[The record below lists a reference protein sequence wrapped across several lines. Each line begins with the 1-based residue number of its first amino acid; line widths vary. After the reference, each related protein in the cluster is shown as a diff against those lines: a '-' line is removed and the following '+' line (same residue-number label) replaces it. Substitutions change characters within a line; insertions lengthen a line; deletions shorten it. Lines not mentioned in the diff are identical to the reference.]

1 MDREATLLRQLAERP
16 DDRALRLVFADWLLE
31 QGDERGEV
39 IALWARGGLSLTERR
54 RVAKITAAHGA
65 QWLGPLAPLADLHRT
80 RFVGGFVEDLVCAP
94 ARSDFKHPAG
104 TPDRFAS
111 LAEEPRLATVRSLTV
126 PAAQSPAQL
135 GGFLSSPRLARLQ
148 RLELGSTDWQE
159 LILNPP
165 LATPLA
171 PPRVVVGSWGA
182 FHKELA
188 PLAGV
193 KLFQQAKALGLAT
206 TEFINPLV
214 VAEIHEAVL
223 SQHRAL
229 MGFEEMMLAARY
241 VVFEGAADWLLAC
254 DLERRATGTVFPRLL
269 RWGVESG
276 EVIFTRSREP
286 GGPFD
291 HLTIDL
297 SLPEQGEKRMTSMK
311 PNAEVRIATAAAVLV
326 QLGPAR
332 LTSVVV
338 KLAEGG
344 RLRSQER
351 HTLYAAARRSG
362 SLEHFSIIGE
372 AAVLP

>member
-1 MDREATLLRQLAERP
+1 MDREATLLKQLAERP

-39 IALWARGGLSLTERR
+39 ITLSARGGLSLTERR
-54 RVAKITAAHGA
+54 RVAKLTSAHGA

-80 RFVGGFVEDLVCAP
+80 RFVGGFVEELVCAP
-94 ARSDFKHPAG
+94 ARP
-104 TPDRFAS
+104 PELFAQ
-111 LAEEPRLATVRSLTV
+111 LTGDPRLATVRSLTV
-126 PAAQSPAQL
+126 PATQAPAKL
-135 GGFLSSPRLARLQ
+135 GGFLSSRELRQLQ
-148 RLELGSTDWQE
+148 RLELGPSDWRDLRGLFLPTGLDLE
-159 LILNPP
+159 
-165 LATPLA
+165 LA
-171 PPRVVVGSWGA
+171 PSRVVVGSWGA
-182 FHKELA
+182 FHKELT
-188 PLAGV
+188 PLADV
-193 KLFQQAKALGLAT
+193 KLFQKARALGLAT

-229 MGFEEMMLAARY
+229 MGFEELMLAARY
-241 VVFEGAADWLLAC
+241 GVLEGAVDWLLAC

-286 GGPFD
+286 GGPFN

-297 SLPEQGEKRMTSMK
+297 SMPEQGEKRVSSMK

-338 KLAEGG
+338 KLPEGG

-351 HTLYAAARRSG
+351 HTLNAAARRSG

-372 AAVLP
+372 SAVLP

>member
-1 MDREATLLRQLAERP
+1 MDREATLLTQLAERP

-39 IALWARGGLSLTERR
+39 ITLWARGGLSLTERR
-54 RVAKITAAHGA
+54 RVAKLTQAHGA
-65 QWLGPLAPLADLHRT
+65 QWLGPLAALTDLHRT
-80 RFVGGFVEDLVCAP
+80 RFVGGFVEELVCAP
-94 ARSDFKHPAG
+94 ARAPEL
-104 TPDRFAS
+104 FAS
-111 LAEEPRLATVRSLTV
+111 LTGEPRLATVRSLTV
-126 PAAQSPAQL
+126 PATQVPAQL
-135 GGFLSSPRLARLQ
+135 GGFLASPMLAQLQ

-159 LILNPP
+159 LFLHPP

-193 KLFQQAKALGLAT
+193 KLFQQARALGLAT

-229 MGFEEMMLAARY
+229 MGFEELMLAARY

-297 SLPEQGEKRMTSMK
+297 SMPEQGEKRASSMK

-338 KLAEGG
+338 KLPEGG

-362 SLEHFSIIGE
+362 SLEHFRIIGE
-372 AAVLP
+372 PAVLP